1 MSFSSSGPA
10 AASASSDDDF
20 HLTHVLRAHTSD
32 VRCVATTLD
41 PLSGRE
47 ALLSGSRDETAVLW
61 SREQSPNAAFDK
73 DASFHGHRFCSAV
86 EFISP
91 STSAGLPRGQV
102 LTGSLDAQIRCF
114 DPLRPDKPLQLL
126 SDHWDNVAVL
136 KAHTADEP
144 VFISGSWDKTAR
156 VWVWDRTVA
165 KWACRWVLRTHEQA
179 VWGVEIIEPPTA
191 TQSGKYLTASADLFI
206 RLFHGDQLHTV
217 YAGHTDVVRSLLL
230 LPPLAPTDGAG
241 SADPVLFPDER
252 LFASSSNDGTV
263 RIWSLDAR
271 RSPTQGNGGDAVRVL
286 RGHTSLVYS
295 LATYQDASGSR
306 LVSSGED
313 GTFRIWNPI
322 CSRLLH
328 TIAVPVV
335 SVWAVAVLPASND
348 IVVGCSDG
356 LVRVYSRQAARA
368 EEDSK
373 MLGAPLSAGEAEAEA
388 QKAAEVQRTLA
399 TRNTETSE
407 QSTQDG
413 THDAVLHIDIADDKP
428 PLPLA
433 VSRSHNWLQV
443 ASDFVAL
450 HALPHS
456 YIERIVEYIQLVFQ

>member
-1 MSFSSSGPA
+1 MAP
-10 AASASSDDDF
+10 
-20 HLTHVLRAHTSD
+20 
-32 VRCVATTLD
+32 TLD
-41 PLSGRE
+41 ALSGRE

-61 SREQSPNAAFDK
+61 SREQSPNAAFSK
-73 DASFHGHRFCSAV
+73 DATFQGHRFCSAV
-86 EFISP
+86 EFIP
-91 STSAGLPRGQV
+91 PCASAGLPRGQV

-126 SDHWDNVAVL
+126 TDHWDNVAVL
-136 KAHTADEP
+136 KSTTHDEP

-156 VWVWDRTVA
+156 VWMWDGA
-165 KWACRWVLRTHEQA
+165 KWACKWVLRTHEQA

-191 TQSGKYLTASADLFI
+191 TQPGKYLTASADLFI

-230 LPPLAPTDGAG
+230 LPPLPPTDDAG
-241 SADPVLFPDER
+241 SADPVLFPDESV
-252 LFASSSNDGTV
+252 FASSSNDGTV

-271 RSPTQGNGGDAVRVL
+271 RSPTPGNGGEAVRVL
-286 RGHTSLVYS
+286 RGHTSLVYG
-295 LATYQDASGSR
+295 LATYQKAAGLR

-313 GTFRIWNPI
+313 GTFRIWDPVS
-322 CSRLLH
+322 SRLLH
-328 TIAVPVV
+328 TIPVPVV

-356 LVRVYSRQAARA
+356 LVRIYSRHAARA

-373 MLGAPLSAGEAEAEA
+373 MLGAPLSISEAEAEA
-388 QKAAEVQRTLA
+388 RKAAEIQRTLS
-399 TRNTETSE
+399 RNTETPD

-413 THDAVLHIDIADDKP
+413 NHDVLLHIDVADDQP

-433 VSRSHNWLQV
+433 VNRSQNWLQV

-450 HALPHS
+450 HALPSS
-456 YIERIVEYIQLVFQ
+456 YIERIVEYIQLVLQ